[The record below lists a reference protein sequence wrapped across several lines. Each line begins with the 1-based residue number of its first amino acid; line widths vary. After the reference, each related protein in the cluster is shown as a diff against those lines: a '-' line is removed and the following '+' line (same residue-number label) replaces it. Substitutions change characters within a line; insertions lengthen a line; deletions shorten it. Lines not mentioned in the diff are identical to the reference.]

1 MVNYLHV
8 IIVTCVSLPT
18 VTDEAISHQLQDLYL
33 HVLIV
38 INPFIVCA
46 RIIHSVGQNL
56 SQSQAIISELSY
68 SVGIGPI
75 SEDSLQ
81 PI

>member
-18 VTDEAISHQLQDLYL
+18 VTDEAIFHQLQDLYL

-38 INPFIVCA
+38 INPFIVCT
-46 RIIHSVGQNL
+46 RELHSVGQKL
-56 SQSQAIISELSY
+56 SQSQAIFSELSY

>member
-18 VTDEAISHQLQDLYL
+18 VTDEAIFHQLQDLYL

-38 INPFIVCA
+38 IDPFYCLCQG
-46 RIIHSVGQNL
+46 SVGQNL